1 MYDVGHVHF
10 TTFQFACADLEYRE
24 KIIFTDTEGLIE
36 EAPLFGGEACKDMDI
51 SLSLDTNLTIVTATE
66 AIRNLWKLI
75 EPCRRL

>member
-36 EAPLFGGEACKDMDI
+36 EAPFFFGGEACKDMDI

-66 AIRNLWKLI
+66 AIGNL
-75 EPCRRL
+75 